1 MEAKEI
7 TLEMIAELQK
17 QYGLT
22 DLQSKINTGDAWR
35 LEGSYGRAA
44 MSALEDG
51 ACLLPEEEHQDY
63 YGNAVPSRT
72 QVKMGTN
79 GSIENCQEFWAK
91 VMNGEIELPEPEE
104 PEEE

>member
-7 TLEMIAELQK
+7 TIEQITELQK

-22 DLQSKINTGDAWR
+22 ELQKLINSGEVWKF
-35 LEGSYGRAA
+35 EGSYGRAA

-79 GSIENCQEFWAK
+79 GSLENCQEFWAK
-91 VMNGEIELPEPEE
+91 VMNGEIDLPEPEE

>member
-1 MEAKEI
+1 MEAREI
-7 TLEMIAELQK
+7 TIEMITDLQK

-22 DLQSKINTGDAWR
+22 DLQEKINSGMAWK
-35 LEGSYGRAA
+35 LEGSFGRAA

-51 ACLLPEEEHQDY
+51 ACLLPEESHQDY
-63 YGNAVPSRT
+63 YGNTVPSRT

-91 VMNGEIELPEPEE
+91 VLNGEIDLPEPD
-104 PEEE
+104 EEEIN